1 MKCIALPTLNLI
13 LFPMCTCAPISNGIP
28 SATLDFST
36 LFFFRIRIQ
45 DLQLQ
50 DDLQRAEM
58 KINRLR
64 VEIAKQAKVL
74 EDHYYTADE

>member
-1 MKCIALPTLNLI
+1 MCSNSILLNQIQYHLCQD
-13 LFPMCTCAPISNGIP
+13 FP
-28 SATLDFST
+28 T

-74 EDHYYTADE
+74 EDHYYTTDEEYYYI